1 MRPWSAQHPRRATA
15 REPSAHDAGPR
26 ARRRASPP
34 PQRLARGS
42 RGQPSPGRSAPPA
55 RGPSR
60 GTVAPRSTGPRRR
73 RALARAR
80 PRRGTG
86 LEPDGVAGRKQATA
100 RRPTQP
106 AAVAHRW
113 GVQRRRSLMIF
124 ACNQALST
132 VLELQHDI
140 SATASGAGHGVRR
153 RAPWTRRSLEICS
166 STGGPPHLYL
176 RPALVTRGAGRHHE
190 LSHLRHGFAV
200 DARRGTGSIGVSVCT
215 GAASASSEA

>member
-15 REPSAHDAGPR
+15 RAPSAHDAGPR

-34 PQRLARGS
+34 PKRLARGG
-42 RGQPSPGRSAPPA
+42 RGPPSPGRSAPPA

-86 LEPDGVAGRKQATA
+86 LKPERVAGRKQATA

-106 AAVAHRW
+106 AAVAHRR
-113 GVQRRRSLMIF
+113 GARTRRSLVIL
-124 ACNQALST
+124 ACNQASST
-132 VLELQHDI
+132 VLELQRDT
-140 SATASGAGHGVRR
+140 SATAGGAGHGVRR
-153 RAPWTRRSLEICS
+153 RAPCTRRCLDRCS

-176 RPALVTRGAGRHHE
+176 RPALVARTAERLHTTASCTLGQRARVGA
-190 LSHLRHGFAV
+190 LAFPAALFA
-200 DARRGTGSIGVSVCT
+200 
-215 GAASASSEA
+215 AAQRPCR

>member
-1 MRPWSAQHPRRATA
+1 MRPWSAPRLRDASV
-15 REPSAHDAGPR
+15 REPRAHDACPR

-34 PQRLARGS
+34 PKRLARGG
-42 RGQPSPGRSAPPA
+42 RGPPSPGGSAPPA
-55 RGPSR
+55 RGSCR
-60 GTVAPRSTGPRRR
+60 DAVAPRSTGPRRR

-166 STGGPPHLYL
+166 STGGPPHLCL
-176 RPALVTRGAGRHHE
+176 RPALVAPAALAGTSYRLQSAPLDQRARVGA
-190 LSHLRHGFAV
+190 LAV
-200 DARRGTGSIGVSVCT
+200 PAALFVS
-215 GAASASSEA
+215 A